1 MEKRFDC
8 KKNRISTSRKT
19 GIGVDKR
26 TDPVVEAQNV
36 GGVRDTDF
44 TDTVTLSETGAS
56 SSTFAN
62 HSVAALTTLP
72 ASNAVSVQAGLNM
85 LTSNGLRLD
94 ECSSAPLSNRALKA
108 GHVTQ
113 SDPTK
118 LTFTLTSLPVYGQ
131 LSKSG
136 QSLAPND
143 QVEVTVCYKPE
154 PGLLDPLQATP
165 DHHLFH
171 RSAGHAS
178 LGPKPMERLS
188 ARRAESHLQR
198 GPHRRHRRAQLRTPQ
213 PRQSAAGGRDAN
225 PERPPLPEPHAYT
238 LHPSSGCTATRNHR
252 LHP

>member
-1 MEKRFDC
+1 MATFT
-8 KKNRISTSRKT
+8 NLTLTYSLT
-19 GIGVDKR
+19 
-26 TDPVVEAQNV
+26 NV
-36 GGVRDTDF
+36 NGESLSLQADDTAA
-44 TDTVTLSETGAS
+44 GAEGD
-56 SSTFAN
+56 
-62 HSVAALTTLP
+62 LTTLP
-72 ASNAVSVQAGLNM
+72 TSNAVSVQAGLNM

-94 ECSSAPLSNRALKA
+94 EGSSAPLSNRALKA

-136 QSLAPND
+136 QSLALGATFSVAPND